1 MKMLRLVNSMLT
13 TKSVNNNQGFKS
25 VELMRIRESQHTI

>member
-25 VELMRIRESQHTI
+25 VELMRIRELQYII